1 MTEQNTNEG
10 HNQEQSIDE
19 LLRQLAESQGEGDS
33 FSGFVFGEQQIDE
46 TKVDEVLLQEM
57 KELDEIV
64 KTKMN
69 DWESRFDEETLAN
82 TAAKLQQL

>member
-1 MTEQNTNEG
+1 MENQNTNEG

-19 LLRQLAESQGEGDS
+19 LLRQLAESQNEGEG
-33 FSGFVFGEQQIDE
+33 FFMFGEQPVDE
-46 TKVDEVLLQEM
+46 SKVDPTLLQEM

-64 KTKMN
+64 ETKMN
-69 DWESRFDEETLAN
+69 DWESRFDKEILAN

>member
-19 LLRQLAESQGEGDS
+19 LLRQLAETQGEGDEL
-33 FSGFVFGEQQIDE
+33 FMFGEQPVDE
-46 TKVDEVLLQEM
+46 SKVDPTLLEEM

-64 KTKMN
+64 KAKME

>member
-19 LLRQLAESQGEGDS
+19 LLRQLAESQSEGEG
-33 FSGFVFGEQQIDE
+33 FFMFGEQPVDE
-46 TKVDEVLLQEM
+46 SKVDSTLLQEM

-64 KTKMN
+64 KAKMN